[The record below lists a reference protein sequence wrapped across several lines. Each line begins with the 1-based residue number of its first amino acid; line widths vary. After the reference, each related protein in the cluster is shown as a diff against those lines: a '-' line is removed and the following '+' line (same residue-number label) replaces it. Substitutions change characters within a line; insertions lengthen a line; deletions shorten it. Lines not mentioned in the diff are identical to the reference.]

1 MSSSEPLRGGATD
14 AFLGAAVGAFFGG
27 GRGTDEEAADADA
40 FFGGGGGTVGVHI
53 IPQKLTGPPFL
64 AGADEAAAG
73 IFLAGADEAAAGTF
87 FPILEV
93 TTPGM
98 MGLSGVSD
106 LRRNG
111 YGF

>member
-1 MSSSEPLRGGATD
+1 MFSSDPLSAG
-14 AFLGAAVGAFFGG
+14 VGFFGG
-27 GRGTDEEAADADA
+27 DRGTDEEAADADA

-64 AGADEAAAG
+64 AGADEAAA
-73 IFLAGADEAAAGTF
+73 AAFFATF

-98 MGLSGVSD
+98 VGLSGVAD

-111 YGF
+111 NRSIVMCFVVGFGFGFSFD